1 MLKIMDGPLVFVFV
15 SNSKADHLM
24 LGLHIA
30 LQWLDRYIEV
40 SAALPPYSQLH
51 NFLQYKDR

>member
-1 MLKIMDGPLVFVFV
+1 MCELNFLIKL

-24 LGLHIA
+24 LGLHSTE
-30 LQWLDRYIEV
+30 WLDRYIEL
-40 SAALPPYSQLH
+40 SAVLLPYSQLH